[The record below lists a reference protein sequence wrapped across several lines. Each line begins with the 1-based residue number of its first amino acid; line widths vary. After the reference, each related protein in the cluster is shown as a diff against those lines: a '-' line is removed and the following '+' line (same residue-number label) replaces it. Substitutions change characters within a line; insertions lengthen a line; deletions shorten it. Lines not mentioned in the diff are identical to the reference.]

1 MPSWTVTREHQ
12 PARHQAGTETTWP
25 AAWRA
30 AFLAALAEFEDALDD
45 GWCVLTVDGV
55 HAALNAGRDDNGEL
69 DLPQT
74 RAGAER
80 MLAAIT
86 GEPALEAVTT
96 QNSMHYPG

>member
-12 PARHQAGTETTWP
+12 PARRQAGTEATWP

-30 AFLAALAEFEDALDD
+30 AFLAALTEFEDALDA
-45 GWCVLTVDGV
+45 GWCVLIVDGV
-55 HAALNAGRDDNGEL
+55 HAALNAGRDNNGEL

-86 GEPALEAVTT
+86 GDPALELATRR
-96 QNSMHYPG
+96 